1 MLNNRTPQLYDE
13 WRYRGQQ
20 VLDGM
25 AKLEGRTVDFSNVA
39 LATLVVSL
47 RRFDEVRSELQR
59 RKRC

>member
-13 WRYRGQQ
+13 WSYRGQQ